1 MISPGLTSLAPPPH
15 ITGMDLKQGDKLDSR
30 CGLCERD
37 NRTGPETMAVDWVE
51 RGSGTRLYVCADHAR
66 PLGRFGTALEDMA
79 ATPHADTCTTCGTL
93 TRIEDM
99 AGPRVCA
106 ECGDREIEE
115 VVRANAGAGMSF
127 EESMAL
133 AEDLMDEDEDVDPER
148 AAEAV
153 ERLTGMPMVPA
164 AEVSAEGIEDAEGEG
179 GGGEAGG
186 D

>member
-1 MISPGLTSLAPPPH
+1 
-15 ITGMDLKQGDKLDSR
+15 
-30 CGLCERD
+30 
-37 NRTGPETMAVDWVE
+37 MAVDWVE

-79 ATPHADTCTTCGTL
+79 
-93 TRIEDM
+93 
-99 AGPRVCA
+99 GPRVCA
-106 ECGDREIEE
+106 ECGNREIEE

-133 AEDLMDEDEDVDPER
+133 AEDLMDEDVDVDPER

-164 AEVSAEGIEDAEGEG
+164 AEESAEGSEDAEGEA